1 MQCPGLHISK
11 LADVN
16 AGAAAQILRSAAAVV
31 LAPMQRRAQMR
42 GEANYPSSR
51 DKEIRCA
58 WESTSSDQGTNYPGL
73 L

>member
-42 GEANYPSSR
+42 GEANYPVPVTR
-51 DKEIRCA
+51 R
-58 WESTSSDQGTNYPGL
+58 
-73 L
+73 